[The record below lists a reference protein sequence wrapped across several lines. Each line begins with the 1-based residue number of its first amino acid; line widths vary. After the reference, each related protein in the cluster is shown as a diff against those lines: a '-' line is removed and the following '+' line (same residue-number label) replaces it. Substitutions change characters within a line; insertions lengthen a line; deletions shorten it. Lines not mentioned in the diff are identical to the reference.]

1 VHRDA
6 WTKSLFF
13 LVDFSLPKHYNV
25 PRHFIL
31 QHDFMFAFSH
41 ATILVMDFYCIVI
54 GIVMSFCVL
63 LFPGARGGC
72 LYQNALV
79 ESFQIKID

>member
-1 VHRDA
+1 MHGP
-6 WTKSLFF
+6 SHFFF

-41 ATILVMDFYCIVI
+41 ATILVMDFTV
-54 GIVMSFCVL
+54 FCYVFL
-63 LFPGARGGC
+63 CSAARGGC

-79 ESFQIKID
+79 KSFQIKID

>member
-1 VHRDA
+1 M
-6 WTKSLFF
+6 
-13 LVDFSLPKHYNV
+13 